1 MNDDPIKLREALYA
15 AEPFLTFLHTEAT
28 VDRNSKHLEDALN
41 KVRGALGMP
50 LVKRGPI
57 SVEIGDDKDEIHLVA
72 YTENEDGSCNASFD
86 LTGNAPKLL
95 MRVGLLK
102 LLTDAAKEY
111 AGELDEDGKQ

>member
-50 LVKRGPI
+50 PVKRKPP
-57 SVEIGDDKDEIHLVA
+57 SVEVDDGKDGIHLVA
-72 YTENEDGSCNASFD
+72 YTENEDGSCDVSFK
-86 LTGNAPKLL
+86 LTGEAPKLL
-95 MRVGLLK
+95 MRIGLHKILS
-102 LLTDAAKEY
+102 DAAKEY
-111 AGELDEDGKQ
+111 ADETGE